1 MLVWILSAIA
11 IFVFSVVLL
20 GRAILSIINADMRVS
35 TADSTAIGLIA
46 VSSIF
51 LLSALTGID
60 QKTTAHSLF
69 FFSAGLIFY
78 SSWRNYKKRG
88 LALAVQFDQ
97 VGTIKIV
104 FLLLIGLLAGA
115 SSLSHSLGYDDTAHL
130 EYLIEVREGILFPTY
145 RPLVGA
151 WEVAR
156 YPLFGIVLSGLG
168 SHTPGGTL
176 FLYYFFGFVLLGAIS
191 LKIFNVLEEREL
203 STSNVLGAT
212 SLIFGAL
219 ALGLFDYDS
228 FLNFASYPFQGAR
241 LLLILGSLYLFFD
254 WPRQR
259 TSRSLVIGHGLML
272 TGSFWHPNS
281 AVIALIYLGI
291 FFLLLLVGFPKPKTH
306 LMLKLSLVC
315 ALVIILG
322 VASPNAVVRKN
333 LAFSNADVIVLDS
346 SESASTSA
354 VDIPTSGAGS
364 LGISLEHLI
373 GSLSDRYYSRVWPL
387 TSYLKRI
394 GWLFLV
400 IPLLLFLVLRFRF
413 LQQGSW
419 YITIAGLTVA
429 TQLTLTL
436 PKQVVGSIVKSGTYW
451 MLADLTPLLKN
462 LDIDQIIVTDSYTAL
477 YLNHLGFRNAEKLE
491 YEDQVGLFSPISPPT
506 LRKELA
512 SAISGTHGK
521 TFLQNERYWRNPS
534 RVTWPF
540 SSWSTEVPQN
550 HLTSTGIAYR
560 GLDDVKDY
568 VSRAFGALSATINM
582 PVSSFS
588 SIEGVANES
597 ENLFSELNSPII
609 YKDIAVVP
617 LKSTDTESW
626 YEISLQGEGYNID
639 LMSIL
644 TRDLRVAVVPSV
656 NCGEPLTENPY
667 AGLRTC
673 LSWDEWIWL
682 ESITQSSEAK
692 PLLWQLTSQYMR
704 DHGKIRIF
712 APPLN
717 QPVYLVLNLVN
728 GRFGGLAEIKNV
740 EITPI
745 DCDFEVSPKSFGNA
759 GTLQM
764 ATCGKERAFILFGNK
779 NR

>member
-20 GRAILSIINADMRVS
+20 GRAILSIIHTDIRAS
-35 TADSTAIGLIA
+35 TADSTAVGLIV
-46 VSSIF
+46 VSLIF

-69 FFSAGLIFY
+69 FLSAGLIFY
-78 SSWRNYKKRG
+78 SSWRDYKKRG

-104 FLLLIGLLAGA
+104 FLLMIGLLVGA

-156 YPLFGIVLSGLG
+156 YPLFGLVLSGLG

-176 FLYYFFGFVLLGAIS
+176 FLYYFFGFVLFGAIS

-259 TSRSLVIGHGLML
+259 TSRSLFIGLGLML

-306 LMLKLSLVC
+306 LMLRLSLVC

-346 SESASTSA
+346 SESVSTSA

-364 LGISLEHLI
+364 LGISLEQLI

-413 LQQGSW
+413 LPQGSW
-419 YITIAGLTVA
+419 YITIAGLMVA
-429 TQLTLTL
+429 TQLALTL
-436 PKQVVGSIVKSGTYW
+436 PKQIAGSIVKSGTYW
-451 MLADLTPLLKN
+451 MLTDLAPVIKN
-462 LDIDQIIVTDSYTAL
+462 LDIDQIIFTDSYTAL
-477 YLNHLGFRNAEKLE
+477 YLKHLGFRNIEKLE
-491 YEDQVGLFSPISPPT
+491 YGDQAGLFSPISPP
-506 LRKELA
+506 KFQKQLA
-512 SAISGTHGK
+512 SSMSGARHA
-521 TFLQNERYWRNPS
+521 TFLRNERYWRNPS
-534 RVTWPF
+534 RVIWPF
-540 SSWSTEVPQN
+540 SSWPTAVLQN
-550 HLTSTGIAYR
+550 RLTSKDIAYR
-560 GLDDVKDY
+560 GVNDVKDY
-568 VSRAFGALSATINM
+568 FSGAFGALSAAINM
-582 PVSSFS
+582 PVSSVSLS
-588 SIEGVANES
+588 SIEEFANQS
-597 ENLFSELNSPII
+597 ENLFSELNSKII
-609 YKDIAVVP
+609 YKDIAIVQ
-617 LKSTDTESW
+617 LSSTDTESW
-626 YEISLQGEGYNID
+626 HEISLKGEGYNID
-639 LMSIL
+639 LMSIF
-644 TRDLRVAVVPSV
+644 TKDFRVAVKPSV
-656 NCGEPLTENPY
+656 NCGAPLIQHPY
-667 AGLRTC
+667 AGINPCGRWVW
-673 LSWDEWIWL
+673 S
-682 ESITQSSEAK
+682 ESVTQSPK
-692 PLLWQLTSQYMR
+692 TTNLLWQVTSQYLR

-728 GRFGGLAEIKNV
+728 GRFGGLAEMKNV

-745 DCDFEVSPKSFGNA
+745 DCDFEVSPKSSGNA
-759 GTLQM
+759 GTQQM